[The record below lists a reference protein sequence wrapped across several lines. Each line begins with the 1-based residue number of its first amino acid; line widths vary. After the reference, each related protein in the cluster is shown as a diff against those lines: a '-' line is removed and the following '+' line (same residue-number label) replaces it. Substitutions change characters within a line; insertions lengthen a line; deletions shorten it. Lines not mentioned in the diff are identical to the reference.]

1 MNKALEFIEEIV
13 KGSYQPIEDR
23 FPNRFQRGTLNV
35 MCQDGGRLDYLA
47 SQWAQKGTGVA
58 EIFGSMLLATS
69 DMPYSFPAAIVLA
82 IDGASRAGSGQGI
95 IANTRS
101 IGRDIAK
108 YFRKSYTQ

>member
-13 KGSYQPIEDR
+13 KGSYQPVEDR
-23 FPNRFQRGTLNV
+23 FPNRFQRRNV
-35 MCQDGGRLDYLA
+35 LSDGGRLDYLA
-47 SQWAQKGTGVA
+47 SQWAQRGTGVA
-58 EIFGSMLLATS
+58 EMFGSMLLATS

-108 YFRKSYTQ
+108 YFRRSYTQ